1 MNFQLITPPI
11 PNIYKERSIQEWI
24 NSTPKNADFK
34 IGHILQIMFAQLL
47 GFISTPRRNIK
58 LACNEEVLWTNFC
71 NFVYVNRYN
80 KNDINKESIYLLNF

>member
-1 MNFQLITPPI
+1 MSFQLITPPI
-11 PNIYKERSIQEWI
+11 PNIYRELTIQEWI
-24 NSTPKNADFK
+24 NSNPKNADFK
-34 IGHILQIMFAQLL
+34 IGHILQIMFTQLL
-47 GFISTPRRNIK
+47 NFIHTLDNIK